1 MTGKALLD
9 AIENS
14 VSAYPALEGRF
25 PQVSNI
31 TFEFDP
37 KKLPNHRVLWTRV
50 GDKPLDFDR
59 EYTLVTRGYMARG
72 KDGFDSLLAES
83 EGGTAQEIV
92 HEENGMLISMII
104 RQYFMSLKIMGRWK
118 HWGHGMHR
126 HWRNIHEE
134 LHDVHPVVKPRPSGA
149 STPVREDPAPHKEMG
164 KSHLSE
170 QVVFP
175 DDHPD
180 SSDDETHQHAHV
192 VDAAM
197 RKKRET
203 MLARKVIR
211 KWWRLA
217 GLKGHPNCADTLDEG
232 ELEMDWTHVSGSL
245 AFCECL
251 SLCLSHRNARYR
263 ANHDRRLRQ
272 DWNVEYEWLVKTMQ
286 AMRRS
291 EREPHKHTRNSS
303 SPRMLVVLEMISS

>member
-1 MTGKALLD
+1 MIKVTGKALLE

-37 KKLPNHRVLWTRV
+37 KKPPDHRVLWTEV
-50 GDKPLDFDR
+50 GGKPLEHVR
-59 EYTLVTRGYMARG
+59 VYTLVTRGYMARG
-72 KDGFDSLLAES
+72 KDGFDSLLAHS
-83 EGGTAQEIV
+83 EGGTAEEIV
-92 HEENGMLISMII
+92 SEENGMLISMII

-118 HWGHGMHR
+118 QWGQDMHR
-126 HWRNIHEE
+126 HWGSIHDG

-149 STPVREDPAPHKEMG
+149 STPVREEPPSHEELG

-170 QVVFP
+170 ELLYP

-180 SSDDETHQHAHV
+180 SSDDETHQDPHI
-192 VDAAM
+192 VDAATS
-197 RKKRET
+197 KKRQT

-217 GLKGHPNCADTLDEG
+217 RLPGHPKCADTLDEG
-232 ELEMDWTHVSGSL
+232 ELEMDWTHVSAL
-245 AFCECL
+245 
-251 SLCLSHRNARYR
+251 LCSTAVYRCCYSIEARGF
-263 ANHDRRLRQ
+263 
-272 DWNVEYEWLVKTMQ
+272 
-286 AMRRS
+286 
-291 EREPHKHTRNSS
+291 
-303 SPRMLVVLEMISS
+303 